1 MKKYSH
7 VVALLRTRIAQGDYA
22 LTNFPAER
30 QLAVET
36 GVSYM
41 TARRAVKELLN
52 DGWIVRRP
60 NGRLEISRTNAP
72 LSPLSTKPAGND
84 NGNRHQLPPPRQ
96 IALLAPT
103 YSSPNVEG
111 WRIAIDQ
118 GVRRRGWT
126 LRPVLYV
133 HWDDP
138 TLLDALRGFDASF
151 LIPVAG
157 AIPPRVLQRLKETPR
172 LVVVDDD
179 WSDRGFVSVQL
190 FPPVFVQRLLDHF
203 AGLGHARI
211 GCLNTQPHDDVIRE
225 RIGQWKIWLAA
236 HHLDGRLWDQPVP
249 VQTTPFQAAYT
260 AVRHAIRAKQF
271 DVTALLCTTAPAA
284 VGAMRALADCKLRP
298 GRDVAVGVVNGEGYA
313 QLLMPSVTALEPTDP
328 APYVATCL
336 DWTANGDA
344 PWAGPLLLQPK
355 VVPLIVRETSCRVLK
370 RGLRKTRAKA

>member
-30 QLAVET
+30 QLALET

-60 NGRLEISRTNAP
+60 NGRLEISRKNVPGAEKANGKAHGNG
-72 LSPLSTKPAGND
+72 SPFP
-84 NGNRHQLPPPRQ
+84 LPPPRQ
-96 IALLAPT
+96 IALLAST

-111 WRIAIDQ
+111 WRIALDAA
-118 GVRRRGWT
+118 VRKRGWT

-138 TLLDALRGFDASF
+138 TLLDALKGFDASF
-151 LIPVAG
+151 LFPVSG

-179 WSDRGFVSVQL
+179 WSDRGFASIQL

-203 AGLGHARI
+203 AALGHSRI

-225 RIGQWKIWLAA
+225 RIGQWKIWNAA
-236 HHLDGRLWDQPVP
+236 HELTGRLWDQPVP

-260 AVRHAIRAKQF
+260 AVRQALKAKQF
-271 DVTALLCTTAPAA
+271 DVTALLCATAPAA
-284 VGAMRALADCKLRP
+284 VGAMRALSDCKIRP
-298 GRDVAVGVVNGEGYA
+298 GRDVAIGVVNGEGYA

-328 APYVATCL
+328 APYVTMCL
-336 DWTANGDA
+336 DWVAQREA
-344 PWAGPLLLQPK
+344 PWSGPLLLQPK
-355 VVPLIVRETSCRVLK
+355 TVPLVVRESSCPAKIAK
-370 RGLRKTRAKA
+370 RKFAAKA